1 MVRNY
6 VLDQKIELLYE
17 MTTSLLDKADK
28 VIKDSVSL
36 DKELDIKLKFREI
49 RKDKSDIEEDV
60 IRFLMTEA
68 PYGRYLRSA
77 ITIIK
82 MTSHI
87 KRIAEHA
94 LNLFY
99 IKRLDQNEYSYF
111 VSKLKNMALTTSMMM
126 KKSLDAFCHQSNNLE
141 DDIVHLN
148 QDVDTL
154 EKEINEKLCSLDNK
168 ELKNL
173 FGIYYM
179 NKEIKRI
186 CNHISNMCSWIVFMD
201 TGERPLDAFS
211 LF

>member
-49 RKDKSDIEEDV
+49 RKDKADIEEDV

-99 IKRLDQNEYSYF
+99 IKRLDRNEYSYF

-168 ELKNL
+168 KLKNL
-173 FGIYYM
+173 FEIYYM